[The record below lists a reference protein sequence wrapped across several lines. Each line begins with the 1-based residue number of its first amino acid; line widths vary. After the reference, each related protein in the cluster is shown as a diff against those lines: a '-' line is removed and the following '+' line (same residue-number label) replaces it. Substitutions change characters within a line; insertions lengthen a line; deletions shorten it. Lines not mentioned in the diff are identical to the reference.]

1 MKIEFTEN
9 YSLALRE
16 NIFFLLAKLRQNIL
30 TMAHQGHLGVSKTKS
45 LMRETVYWQGMDEE
59 VEKLLNEYMNCQA
72 NKKLPN
78 PAPAKISESS
88 KVPWA
93 R

>member
-9 YSLALRE
+9 CSLALRE

-30 TMAHQGHLGVSKTKS
+30 TIAHQGHLGVSKTKS
-45 LMRETVYWQGMDEE
+45 LMRETVYWQGMD
-59 VEKLLNEYMNCQA
+59 EYMNCQA